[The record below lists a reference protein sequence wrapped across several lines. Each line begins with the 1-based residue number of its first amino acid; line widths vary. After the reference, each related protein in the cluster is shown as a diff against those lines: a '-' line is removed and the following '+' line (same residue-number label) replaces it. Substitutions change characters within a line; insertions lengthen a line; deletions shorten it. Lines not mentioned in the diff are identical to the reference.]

1 MTVIASE
8 TLRRRREP
16 GAIAAIKARC
26 AALGVT
32 EVHYTGSPPRW
43 WLAIAATAHRAG
55 AVLLIGRAGAQP
67 LIVMT
72 LAAAEALA
80 GLGASE

>member
-1 MTVIASE
+1 MTVITSE
-8 TLRRRREP
+8 TRRRREP
-16 GAIAAIKARC
+16 GAITAIKARC

-32 EVHYTGSPPRW
+32 EVHYAGSPPRW
-43 WLAIAATAHRAG
+43 WLPIAATANRAG